1 MERVEALGKEAL
13 ELAKAMLRSELNQAQ
28 SISAVNRIEKII
40 KEIGGSARELVS
52 NAENAIKLE
61 ASENQLEGVAQ

>member
-40 KEIGGSARELVS
+40 KEIGGSAQELVS
-52 NAENAIKLE
+52 NAKNAMILE
-61 ASENQLEGVAQ
+61 AAENIKEGK